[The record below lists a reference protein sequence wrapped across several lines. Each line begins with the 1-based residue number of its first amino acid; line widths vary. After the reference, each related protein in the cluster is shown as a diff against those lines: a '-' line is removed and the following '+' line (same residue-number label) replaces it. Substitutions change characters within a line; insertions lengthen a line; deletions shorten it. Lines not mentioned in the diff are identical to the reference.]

1 MWGVA
6 SAVSPAEGPEEGR
19 ERRCPGLPTASHTR
33 SNGLMPAFQQQRVLP
48 KGDAAEGQ
56 SGEVGK
62 ASSSLARALPSS
74 GGP

>member
-1 MWGVA
+1 
-6 SAVSPAEGPEEGR
+6 
-19 ERRCPGLPTASHTR
+19 
-33 SNGLMPAFQQQRVLP
+33 MPAFQQQRVLP